1 MDDAPDTARTA
12 PSPVPDEQAVRT
24 AEQRLARLNAQA
36 AGVRAE
42 LMRLR
47 HDLAQVQQD
56 FNGLRAAQLV
66 EANEQLVLA
75 ALHAQAVA
83 DTAVSNLDE
92 LARSA
97 QRDTLT
103 GTPDRALML
112 DRLDTAIAQARR
124 RGTHIGVLFVDLD
137 QFKQINDSLGHAVG
151 DAVLQ
156 LVARRLELVVRDTDT
171 VSRHGGDE
179 FLVLLPEL
187 AQPADAALIAEKI
200 LAALAEPAPVADHVL
215 HLSAS
220 VGIAVYPEDGIDSH
234 TLITR
239 ADAAM
244 YRSKRR
250 GPGGWEFRGTG
261 VPSIGPV
268 PPPAKRREADPQQGL
283 HLRNLREVNE
293 QLVIAAM
300 TSHELEAQVEEVHT
314 RQIKFLAM
322 VAHELRNPLAPIRTA
337 AELLKRA
344 RADDPVLARLQVVI
358 ERQVAHMSRLVEDLL
373 DGSRV
378 STGKFRLEC
387 SHVDMADI
395 VALAVETCRPLI
407 DRRHQQLTVQQPG
420 GTLPVYG
427 DPVRLAQV
435 LGNLLDNASKY
446 TPERGQIT
454 LTATVEGG
462 AIVITVSDNGIG
474 ITREAL
480 RDVFDLFVQGTR
492 ALTAHNRGLGIGL
505 AVVREL
511 VEAHGGTVAAKSAGR
526 DLGSEFTVTLPLA
539 AASPEQ

>member
-1 MDDAPDTARTA
+1 MDDAHVTAGTA
-12 PSPVPDEQAVRT
+12 PDPTPDEQKVSA
-24 AEQRLARLNAQA
+24 AAQRLALLDAQA
-36 AGVRAE
+36 DGVRAE

-47 HDLAQVQQD
+47 RDLAQVQQD

-92 LARSA
+92 LARTA

-103 GTPDRALML
+103 DTPDRALML
-112 DRLDTAIAQARR
+112 DRLDTAIALARR
-124 RGTHIGVLFVDLD
+124 HGARIGVLFVDLD
-137 QFKQINDSLGHAVG
+137 QFKQINDSFGHAVG

-156 LVARRLELVVRDTDT
+156 LVARRLESVVRDTDT

-187 AQPADAALIAEKI
+187 VQPSDAALIAEKM
-200 LAALAEPAPVADHVL
+200 LAALAEPAPVAGHVL
-215 HLSAS
+215 RLSAS
-220 VGIAVYPEDGIDSH
+220 IGIAVYPEDGTEAQS
-234 TLITR
+234 LISR

-250 GPGGWEFRGTG
+250 GLGGFEFRAG
-261 VPSIGPV
+261 VPTTELR
-268 PPPAKRREADPQQGL
+268 PPTAMRRGGAQQQDF
-283 HLRNLREVNE
+283 HLRDLRDANE
-293 QLVIAAM
+293 RLVIAAM
-300 TSHELEAQVEEVHT
+300 TAHELEAQVEEVHS

-322 VAHELRNPLAPIRTA
+322 VAHELRNPLTPIRTA

-344 RADDPVLARLQVVI
+344 RADDPLLTRLQGVI

-387 SHVDMADI
+387 GHVDMADI
-395 VALAVETCRPLI
+395 VALAAEACRPLM
-407 DRRHQQLTVQQPG
+407 DRRHQKLTVQQPPRP
-420 GTLPVYG
+420 LPVHG

-446 TPERGQIT
+446 TAEHGLIT
-454 LTATVEGG
+454 LTLAVEGG
-462 AIVITVSDNGIG
+462 AVVTTVSDNGIG
-474 ITREAL
+474 ITPEAL
-480 RDVFDLFVQGTR
+480 GHVFDLFVQGTR
-492 ALTAHNRGLGIGL
+492 ALTVHNRGLGIGL

-511 VEAHGGTVAAKSAGR
+511 VEAHGGSVVARSAGR
-526 DLGSEFTVTLPLA
+526 DLGSEFIVTLPLA
-539 AASPEQ
+539 ATSPTA